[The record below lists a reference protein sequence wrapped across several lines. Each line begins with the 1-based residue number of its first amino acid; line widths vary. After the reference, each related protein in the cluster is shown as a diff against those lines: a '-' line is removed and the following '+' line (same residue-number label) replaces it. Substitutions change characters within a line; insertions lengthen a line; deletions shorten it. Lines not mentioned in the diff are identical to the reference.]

1 MNQKRKQIILSLKS
15 YYGKFDG
22 NDIDK
27 RIKHIKWQ
35 TLLNGLV
42 VVFSA
47 GLVLFGIITN
57 YLGYHTVHWKESSF
71 VFLAVISLSS
81 VMRLPKSTVELKLL
95 KHLRNTQNGNLQN
108 AVAKRLDDELEEVIG
123 KLNNFTTY
131 KIVAILFALLLLI
144 AGLYVF
150 ISENSRYWQYFNV
163 PYMLFYVLGFY
174 DFYIVNRKI
183 QNNIDKYE
191 ELLN

>member
-1 MNQKRKQIILSLKS
+1 MTKRRKQIILSLKS
-15 YYGKFDG
+15 NYGNFDG

-27 RIKHIKWQ
+27 RIKHVKWQ
-35 TLLNGLV
+35 TILIFIV
-42 VVFSA
+42 VIFTV

-57 YLGYHTVHWKESSF
+57 YLGYYTVHWKESSF

-95 KHLRNTQNGNLQN
+95 KHLRNIQNGNLEN
-108 AVAKRLDDELEEVIG
+108 AVAKRLDDELEAVID

-131 KIVAILFALLLLI
+131 KIVAISFVLLLLI
-144 AGLYVF
+144 GGLYVF

-163 PYMLFYVLGFY
+163 PYMLFYVLGFG

-183 QNNIDKYE
+183 QDNIDKYE
-191 ELLN
+191 ALLN

>member
-1 MNQKRKQIILSLKS
+1 MNPKRKQIILSLKS

-27 RIKHIKWQ
+27 RIKHVKWQ

-131 KIVAILFALLLLI
+131 KIAAILFALLLLI